1 MATQKAKLRDIVKDT
16 DLVQKITKSFSD
28 LRADFDLSL
37 EASAE
42 KIIELS
48 ETHVDIKDHLNKLIS
63 HTGSSSGVLQGLR
76 GTGKTH
82 LLLLARHRINQDLF
96 KNGHLAV

>member
-1 MATQKAKLRDIVKDT
+1 MKDQ
-16 DLVQKITKSFSD
+16 DLVRKITKSFSD

-37 EASAE
+37 DASAE
-42 KIIELS
+42 KINELS
-48 ETHVDIKDHLNKLIS
+48 ETHVDVKDNLSKLIS

-82 LLLLARHRINQDLF
+82 LFLLARHKVNQNIFDHGNLTIYL
-96 KNGHLAV
+96 NESPRLS